1 MLPENELSIVIVYC
15 MLMMAVTSPLFL
27 ENNSS
32 ILVFYFFYVDF
43 DYILKFKNSGW
54 DKLLKTQ

>member
-32 ILVFYFFYVDF
+32 ILDFYFFYVDF

-54 DKLLKTQ
+54 DKLPKTQ